1 MRKGE
6 KHLGSSESKK
16 IYWAN
21 ALFSEADR
29 RFNEICADRLREEGY
44 LVFLPQETSMTFD
57 KAPTNE
63 QIFKTDTAEILSA
76 DVLVAC
82 IDQFPIDSGVACEI
96 GVAYASGIPI
106 IGFYTDI
113 RSRREG
119 SGRVYKN
126 QYVMGA
132 IEAVGEVVYSIDQLL
147 QVISKYL

>member
-1 MRKGE
+1 
-6 KHLGSSESKK
+6 
-16 IYWAN
+16 
-21 ALFSEADR
+21 
-29 RFNEICADRLREEGY
+29 
-44 LVFLPQETSMTFD
+44 
-57 KAPTNE
+57 
-63 QIFKTDTAEILSA
+63 SA

-113 RSRREG
+113 RSKREG

-147 QVISKYL
+147 QVIPKYL